1 MCCYSMLIRALQAIR
16 VAKSSN
22 EEKVSYSV
30 SALQKNL
37 PNIDWTVALPQQQLS
52 YDTPVQ
58 LNHPSYFSSL
68 NGMLGRNQQSTLVM
82 YLYIRAILTGILP
95 SAPKSTRQFMD
106 SMYDTETAQ
115 EYTSVDCLDSTLKL
129 LPEEV
134 LVEYTRTY
142 SQDIKNVR
150 DYLSS
155 LFRNL
160 TDESIQSFSS
170 YPGYSDETKFRMS
183 GILSSLNLV
192 SAPIPVIPW
201 TVVLST
207 NNDVLHLFRANF
219 AHQAHASRLM
229 NRIGEVYTVPDIPW
243 YDVDIVYDKEINTLG
258 NLFLFS

>member
-1 MCCYSMLIRALQAIR
+1 
-16 VAKSSN
+16 
-22 EEKVSYSV
+22 
-30 SALQKNL
+30 
-37 PNIDWTVALPQQQLS
+37 
-52 YDTPVQ
+52 
-58 LNHPSYFSSL
+58 
-68 NGMLGRNQQSTLVM
+68 
-82 YLYIRAILTGILP
+82 
-95 SAPKSTRQFMD
+95 MD